1 MASLK
6 EVNERLDALWAEA
19 EQFIEAYFRAHKEE
33 IVHADGRTLLIP
45 QVPDMREFSLLCTCL
60 KRIHEGRRLA
70 QMGETQNGADTA
82 ANSNHS
88 EIINKEISRLLSQL
102 QANNAQEEP
111 TSNSLP
117 D

>member
-1 MASLK
+1 MTSLK
-6 EVNERLDALWAEA
+6 EVNERFDALWAEA

-33 IVHADGRTLLIP
+33 VVHADGRTLLIP
-45 QVPDMREFSLLCTCL
+45 QVPDMRKFSLLCTCL

-70 QMGETQNGADTA
+70 QTGETENGSDTA
-82 ANSNHS
+82 ADSNHS

-102 QANNAQEEP
+102 QERNAKEGAP
-111 TSNSLP
+111 PNSLP